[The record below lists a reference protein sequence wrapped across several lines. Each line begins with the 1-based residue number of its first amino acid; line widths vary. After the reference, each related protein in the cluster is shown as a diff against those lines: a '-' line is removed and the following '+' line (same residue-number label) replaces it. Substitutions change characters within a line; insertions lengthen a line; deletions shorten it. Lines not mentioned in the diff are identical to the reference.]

1 MKRYLFLLVICCMVF
16 AAPLVTQAQLPSGY
30 SVTCDDGSSFDNG
43 VEIIINQMRSGFTYT
58 ATAVGING
66 FDPVLAVLDTSTGS
80 GLCSDDASGASRYAA
95 DLPTTGRVPASNL
108 SAQVT
113 FNQNSNSTFADV
125 SLVVGG
131 YGSQT
136 GEFVLILEG
145 MAVTS
150 GDGAGDVF
158 SVNLTPGMV
167 ESGVPLTLYM
177 LTRGDGQV
185 DPYIYQVDG
194 DINPITD
201 TNGNLIECDDAGNS
215 SLCWGNSVDLSDSS
229 VTINTG
235 TLPGWQYDAMLN
247 VGIDQIT
254 LSTDR
259 DQNWMNFAMSTS
271 PSVTTEGQYLLVF
284 DIGITEA
291 SGSNVGNNGGNSGG
305 NSGGNN
311 NSSGT
316 SSSTGG
322 TESSTSQ
329 NNPTTVPNNS
339 SNSSSGAGM
348 SVTCDDGSSFS
359 NGMEVLLYDLPTN
372 QDYTIT
378 AIGVNG
384 FDPVLAVL
392 DSDTGE
398 GFCSDDAEDAA
409 NYSADLPT
417 SGAVAAS
424 SLSAQLVITP
434 PKSGNLFTASVVVGG
449 YGNQSGEFVLIVEN
463 LSIDSSESSGDGLS
477 INVTPGMVD
486 TGVPLTL
493 YMLAA
498 ADSQLDTYL
507 IQTDSNYN
515 PVQDNNGSD
524 ISCDD
529 AGNNDYCNNGGDDL
543 SDSYVT
549 TSGGELSGW
558 EIDTM
563 LSLPLRGL
571 QLNSDTSLNYFT
583 FIANSSPNTNERTLG
598 NYVLAIHAGG

>member
-1 MKRYLFLLVICCMVF
+1 MKRYLFLLILCCMVF
-16 AAPLVTQAQLPSGY
+16 AAPMVTQAQIPSGY

-66 FDPVLAVLDTSTGS
+66 FDPVLAVLDTNSGT

-95 DLPTTGRVPASNL
+95 NLPTTGRVPASNL

-131 YGSQT
+131 YGNQT

-194 DINPITD
+194 DYNPVTD

-215 SLCWGNSVDLSDSS
+215 SLCWGSSVDLSDSS

-247 VGIDQIT
+247 VGIDHLT
-254 LSTDR
+254 LSSDR

-291 SGSNVGNNGGNSGG
+291 SGSSVGNNGGNSGG

-311 NSSGT
+311 SGGT

-322 TESSTSQ
+322 TESGTSQ
-329 NNPTTVPNNS
+329 NNPTAVPNNS
-339 SNSSSGAGM
+339 GNNSGSAAGM

-392 DSDTGE
+392 DTNTGE
-398 GFCSDDAEDAA
+398 GFCSDDADDAA

-449 YGNQSGEFVLIVEN
+449 YGNQSGEFILIVEN
-463 LSIDSSESSGDGLS
+463 LSIDNSETSGDGLS

-486 TGVPLTL
+486 SGVPLTL
-493 YMLAA
+493 YMLAD
-498 ADSQLDTYL
+498 ADSELDTYL

-515 PVQDNNGSD
+515 PVQDNSGDD

-529 AGNNDYCNNGGDDL
+529 SGNSSLCNNGGDDL

-549 TSGGELSGW
+549 ISGGDLSGW
-558 EIDTM
+558 EYDTM
-563 LSLPLRGL
+563 LSLSLRGL
-571 QLNSDTSLNYFT
+571 ELNSDMSLNYFT
-583 FIANSSPNTNERTLG
+583 FIASTSPENETTG

>member
-1 MKRYLFLLVICCMVF
+1 MKRYLFLLILCCTAF
-16 AAPLVTQAQLPSGY
+16 AAPMVTQAQIPSGY

-43 VEIIINQMRSGFTYT
+43 VEIIVNQMRSGFTYT

-66 FDPVLAVLDTSTGS
+66 FDPVLAVLDTNTGN

-95 DLPTTGRVPASNL
+95 NLPTTGRVPASNL

-113 FNQNSNSTFADV
+113 FSQNSNSTFADI

-131 YGSQT
+131 YGNQT

-167 ESGVPLTLYM
+167 ESGYPLTLYM

-201 TNGNLIECDDAGNS
+201 TNGNFIECDDAGNS

-247 VGIDQIT
+247 VGIDHLT
-254 LSTDR
+254 LSSDR

-291 SGSNVGNNGGNSGG
+291 SGSSVGNNGGNSGG

-311 NSSGT
+311 SGGT

-322 TESSTSQ
+322 TESGTSQ
-329 NNPTTVPNNS
+329 NNPTAVPNNS

-392 DSDTGE
+392 DTNTGE

-449 YGNQSGEFVLIVEN
+449 YGNQSGEFILIVEN

-486 TGVPLTL
+486 SGVPLTL
-493 YMLAA
+493 YMLAD
-498 ADSQLDTYL
+498 ADSELDTYL

-515 PVQDNNGSD
+515 PVQDNNGDD

-529 AGNNDYCNNGGDDL
+529 SGNSSLCNNGGDDL
-543 SDSYVT
+543 SDSYVSI
-549 TSGGELSGW
+549 SGGDLSGW
-558 EIDTM
+558 EYDTM
-563 LSLPLRGL
+563 LSLSLRGL
-571 QLNSDTSLNYFT
+571 ELNSDMSLNYFT
-583 FIANSSPNTNERTLG
+583 FIASTSPENETTG

>member
-1 MKRYLFLLVICCMVF
+1 MKRYLFLLILCCTAF
-16 AAPLVTQAQLPSGY
+16 AAPMVTQAQLPSGY

-66 FDPVLAVLDTSTGS
+66 FDPVLAVLDTSTGN
-80 GLCSDDASGASRYAA
+80 GLCSDDASGARRYAA

-194 DINPITD
+194 DINPVSD
-201 TNGNLIECDDAGNS
+201 TSGNLIECDDAGNS
-215 SLCWGNSVDLSDSS
+215 SLCWGSSVDLSDSS

-247 VGIDQIT
+247 VGIDHIT
-254 LSTDR
+254 LSNDR

-291 SGSNVGNNGGNSGG
+291 SGSSVG

-311 NSSGT
+311 NSGGT
-316 SSSTGG
+316 SAGTGG
-322 TESSTSQ
+322 TESGTSQ
-329 NNPTTVPNNS
+329 NNPTAVPNNS

-378 AIGVNG
+378 AIGVDG

-392 DSDTGE
+392 DTNTGE
-398 GFCSDDAEDAA
+398 GFCSDDADDAA

-449 YGNQSGEFVLIVEN
+449 YGNQSGEFILIVEN
-463 LSIDSSESSGDGLS
+463 LSVDSSESSGDGLS

-486 TGVPLTL
+486 SGVPLTL
-493 YMLAA
+493 YMLAD
-498 ADSQLDTYL
+498 ADSELDTYL

-515 PVQDNNGSD
+515 PVQDNNGD
-524 ISCDD
+524 EISCDD
-529 AGNNDYCNNGGDDL
+529 SGNSSLCNNDGDDL
-543 SDSYVT
+543 SDSYVSI
-549 TSGGELSGW
+549 SGGDLSGW
-558 EIDTM
+558 EYDTM

-571 QLNSDTSLNYFT
+571 ELNSDMSLNYFT
-583 FIANSSPNTNERTLG
+583 FIANSSPENATTG